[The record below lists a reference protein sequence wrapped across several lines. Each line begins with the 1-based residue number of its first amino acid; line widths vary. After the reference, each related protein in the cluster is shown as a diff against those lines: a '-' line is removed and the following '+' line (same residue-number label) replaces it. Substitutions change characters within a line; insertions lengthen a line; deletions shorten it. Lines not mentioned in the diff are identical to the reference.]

1 MALHEASPI
10 FWHSVLFSTLP
21 EMTIMRYLL
30 CSLCLCLTII
40 QATAQILKQEY
51 YDLTIYRIANKAQ
64 EDQVD
69 HYLKNAL
76 LPTLHRAGI
85 RNIGVFKPVEQ
96 DSTFGKRIYV
106 LIPYKNLTL
115 YSEMNDLI
123 TIDKAYNEAGRE
135 YLNAPYNQPPYQRME
150 SILLRTFKGA
160 PALQPSPLTG
170 PRSERVYE
178 LRSYESATEK
188 IYRNKVNM
196 FVEGDEVALFKRLG
210 FNAVFYADVLAGGK
224 MPNLMYMTTFA
235 NQASR
240 DEHWKAFTDDAQW
253 KSLKGNPIYQ
263 NNISKITIWFLRP
276 TDYSDY

>member
-1 MALHEASPI
+1 MRL
-10 FWHSVLFSTLP
+10 LFNF
-21 EMTIMRYLL
+21 LL
-30 CSLCLCLTII
+30 LGLVWS

-51 YDLTIYRIANKAQ
+51 YDLTIYRIANKTQ
-64 EDQVD
+64 ESLVD
-69 HYLKNAL
+69 NYLKNAL

-85 RNIGVFKPVEQ
+85 KNIGVFKPVEQ
-96 DSTFGKRIYV
+96 DSTYGKRVYV

-123 TIDKAYNEAGRE
+123 AVDKTYNEAGKE

-160 PALQPSPLTG
+160 PALTPPSLTS
-170 PRSERVYE
+170 PRAERVYE

-240 DEHWKAFTDDAQW
+240 DDHWKAFTDDAQW

>member
-1 MALHEASPI
+1 LD
-10 FWHSVLFSTLP
+10 WVLFITLP
-21 EMTIMRYLL
+21 KKQSMRTLLSAILL
-30 CSLCLCLTII
+30 CLALSQTS
-40 QATAQILKQEY
+40 AQILKQEY
-51 YDLTIYRIANKAQ
+51 YDLTLYHIVNKAQ
-64 EDQVD
+64 ENAVDQ
-69 HYLKNAL
+69 YLKNAL

-85 RNIGVFKPVEQ
+85 KNIGVFKPVET

-123 TIDKAYNEAGRE
+123 AVDKAYNEAGKE
-135 YLNAPYNQPPYQRME
+135 YLSALYNQPPYQRME

-160 PALQPSPLTG
+160 PALQASPLTG

-196 FVEGDEVALFKRLG
+196 FVQGDEVGLFKRLG
-210 FNAVFYADVLAGGK
+210 FNAVFYADVLAGSK

-263 NNISKITIWFLRP
+263 NNVSKITIWFLRP